1 MKNKI
6 LLVIAVI
13 LLIIFIIIRSI
24 SPSTSFFEPPSQSI
38 KVKNTST
45 NEILKLE
52 MEKYIIGVVAGEMP
66 ASFELESLK
75 AQAIAAR
82 SYAYSKIKKATDI
95 YNLTNDTSSQVYLT
109 EEQMKN
115 KWQNEYEY
123 YYAKV
128 KEAVDS
134 TKDMVLT
141 FNDQIISAYYF
152 AMSNGYTEN
161 ALTVFNEDKS
171 YLVSVESKEDTS
183 HRNYAVTMK
192 FTKDNICNKLRISCS
207 KLVINKIIRN
217 NTNRVDYITIN
228 NQQFKGTIFRKL
240 LGLRSTDFDINI
252 NGNEVAITTRGYGH
266 GVGMSQYG
274 ANLMAKEGKTYDEI
288 LAHYYTNSEIKN
300 IHSIK

>member
-6 LLVIAVI
+6 LLVIVVI
-13 LLIIFIIIRSI
+13 LLIIYIIIRST
-24 SPSTSFFEPPSQSI
+24 SPSTSFFENPPQAI
-38 KVKNTST
+38 KVKNTAT
-45 NEILKLE
+45 NEILTLE

-82 SYAYSKIKKATDI
+82 SYAYYKVKQANDI
-95 YNLTNDTSSQVYLT
+95 YNLTNDTNSQVYLT
-109 EEQMKN
+109 EEQMKA
-115 KWQNEYEY
+115 KWQNQYDY

-128 KEAVDS
+128 KEAVDA

-161 ALTVFNEDKS
+161 ALNVFNEDKS
-171 YLVSVESKEDTS
+171 YLVSVESKEDIS
-183 HRNYAVTMK
+183 HRNYSVTK
-192 FTKDNICNKLRISCS
+192 NFTRDIFCDKLNINCS
-207 KLVINKIIRN
+207 NLVINKIVRN
-217 NTNRVDYITIN
+217 NTKHVDYIIIN
-228 NQQFKGTIFRKL
+228 NQQFKGTTFRKL

-252 NGNEVAITTRGYGH
+252 KGDNISIITRGYGH

-288 LAHYYTNSEIKN
+288 LAHYYTDSIIKN
-300 IHSIK
+300 INSIK

>member
-13 LLIIFIIIRSI
+13 LSIIYINIRST

-38 KVKNTST
+38 KVKNTTT
-45 NEILKLE
+45 NEILTLE

-82 SYAYSKIKKATDI
+82 SYAYSKIKKANDI

-123 YYAKV
+123 YYTKV
-128 KEAVDS
+128 KNAVDS

-141 FNDQIISAYYF
+141 FDDQIISAYYF

-161 ALTVFNEDKS
+161 ALTVFNENKS
-171 YLVSVESKEDTS
+171 YLVSVESKEDVS
-183 HRNYAVTMK
+183 HRNYAITMN
-192 FTKDNICNKLRISCS
+192 FTKDTVCNKLSISCS
-207 KLVINKIIRN
+207 NLVINKIVRN

-228 NQQFKGTIFRKL
+228 NKQFKGTTFRKL
-240 LGLRSTDFDINI
+240 LGLRSTDFDIKI
-252 NGNEVAITTRGYGH
+252 NGNDVAITTRGYGH

-288 LAHYYTNSEIKN
+288 LAHYYTDSEIKN

>member
-6 LLVIAVI
+6 LLVIVVI
-13 LLIIFIIIRSI
+13 LLIIYILIRST
-24 SPSTSFFEPPSQSI
+24 SPSTSFFNPHSQSI

-45 NEILKLE
+45 NEILTLE

-82 SYAYSKIKKATDI
+82 SYAYYKIKKTNDI

-109 EEQMKN
+109 EDQMKT
-115 KWQNEYEY
+115 KWQNQYEY

-128 KEAVDS
+128 KEAVEA

-171 YLVSVESKEDTS
+171 YLTSVESKEDVS
-183 HRNYAVTMK
+183 HRNYEVTK
-192 FTKDNICNKLRISCS
+192 NFTRNTFCNKLNIKCS
-207 KLVINKIIRN
+207 KLVINKIVRN
-217 NTNRVDYITIN
+217 NTNHVDYIIIN
-228 NQQFKGTIFRKL
+228 NQQFKGTTFRKL
-240 LGLRSTDFDINI
+240 LGLRSTDFDIKI
-252 NGNEVAITTRGYGH
+252 NGNNISIITRGYGH

-274 ANLMAKEGKTYDEI
+274 ANLMAREGKTYEEI
-288 LAHYYTNSEIKN
+288 LAHYYTNSIIKN
-300 IHSIK
+300 INSIK